1 MRLCLTENVF
11 ILPSL
16 LFKSYWIYNFTLQF
30 FFSKVVRPLFHCFLF
45 LVLQLRR
52 TIKCSFQ
59 GPWVLVSLEADDLL
73 FSLSDNVN
81 SNDVPWY
88 GSFCT
93 HSLNAC
99 TVVFNMEALVFHYGK
114 LSSILSLPLTGTL
127 INPMLTSCTN
137 FSFSLSI
144 FNIVLISGWYLLLYL
159 PNLSVHFCGHVL
171 HFRDFFSK

>member
-93 HSLNAC
+93 HSTPALLFSIWKPWSFIMGNFP
-99 TVVFNMEALVFHYGK
+99 VFFHFLLLELWLTQCWPPVLIFPFHY
-114 LSSILSLPLTGTL
+114 LFLTL
-127 INPMLTSCTN
+127 
-137 FSFSLSI
+137 F
-144 FNIVLISGWYLLLYL
+144 
-159 PNLSVHFCGHVL
+159 
-171 HFRDFFSK
+171 